1 MFIDWIFSFV
11 IYLFVSFACFYIEDI
26 GICPFLNLDLDTLK
40 ILTLLWLLIVEGIL
54 LIYLHFNFG
63 YCDF

>member
-1 MFIDWIFSFV
+1 M